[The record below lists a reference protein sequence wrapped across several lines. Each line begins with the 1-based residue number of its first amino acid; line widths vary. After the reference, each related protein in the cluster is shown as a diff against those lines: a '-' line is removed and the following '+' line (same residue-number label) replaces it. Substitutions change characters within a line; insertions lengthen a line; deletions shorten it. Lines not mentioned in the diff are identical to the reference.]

1 MARPTRQ
8 ERRHS
13 NSSSSSTSPER
24 GADDDN
30 DSFMIQANDS
40 QSSLALSL
48 SEDMMTDTLDDESY
62 EERCRYAPV
71 YRLPA
76 ELLISIFSR
85 LSSTKDLRACVL
97 VSKDWARN
105 SVGLLWHRPS
115 MSNWQSVQN
124 VVKTIRKAD
133 KMFAYQDLVKRLNMS
148 TLGAQVS
155 DGTLQGMIACKRI
168 ERLTLTTCTKV
179 TDLSLAPLVDGNR
192 SLVALDVTGI
202 EGVTDK
208 SLLVVAEN
216 CLRLQGLNVTGCRRL
231 TDASMVALARNCR
244 HLKRLKFNSCSQLT
258 DTTIETV
265 AANSEYLLEIDLYDL
280 PLVESPAISALLTG
294 CLHLRELRLMRCP
307 RITDA
312 AFTSISLDHDPFN
325 SLRILDLTD
334 CTEITDRAV
343 ERIVA
348 TCPRLRNLLLAKC
361 RQLTDRAVYA
371 ITRLGKNLHYL
382 HLGHCTRLT
391 DESIKTLAKSCTRIR
406 YIDLACC
413 SNLTDHSVTQL
424 ATHLPKL
431 KRVGLV
437 KCAGITDRSIHA
449 LATHGGRVSS
459 KEGSRGSIN
468 VLERVHLSY
477 CTQLTLDGIHTLL
490 NNCPRLTH
498 LSLTG
503 VQAFLR
509 DDLTVFC
516 REAPPEFNDTQRD
529 VFCVFSGAGVSK
541 LREHLNGMTDYL
553 TLIDPDDDSR
563 DGDGLPRMP
572 TVRRHYHQQMPP
584 VNNDNT
590 DMIDEDLG
598 DDTELNDAGDDG
610 QDEPTV
616 IQVPI
621 ISTPTAN
628 NTRPISVNQPQGY
641 AHGIAHGLQPF
652 DMPSFAGINPSQI
665 PTMNQPP
672 TYPFNPNIQTSQ
684 HAPRVSAGPSSAP
697 SHIRPIHPS
706 GGSAHQVTGMMGAT
720 MLEDNDEDVGPFD
733 ETRPSSSREG

>member
-40 QSSLALSL
+40 QSSLALSI
-48 SEDMMTDTLDDESY
+48 SEEMMTDTLDDESY

-85 LSSTKDLRACVL
+85 LSSTKDLRACVQ

-148 TLGAQVS
+148 TLGSAVS

-168 ERLTLTTCTKV
+168 ERLTLTTCTKI
-179 TDLSLAPLVDGNR
+179 TDMSLAPLVDGNR

-231 TDASMVALARNCR
+231 TDASMVALARNNR

-265 AANSEYLLEIDLYDL
+265 AANCEYLLEIDLYDL

-307 RITDA
+307 RITDS
-312 AFTSISLDHDPFN
+312 AFTSISHDHDPFN

-334 CTEITDRAV
+334 CSEITDRAV

-361 RQLTDRAVYA
+361 IHLSDRAVYA

-391 DESIKTLAKSCTRIR
+391 DESIKALAKSCTRIR

-413 SNLTDHSVTQL
+413 SNLTDNSVTQL

-449 LATHGGRVSS
+449 LATHGGRGSS
-459 KEGSRGSIN
+459 KEGGRGPIN

-477 CTQLTLDGIHTLL
+477 CTQLTIDGIHTLL

-529 VFCVFSGAGVSK
+529 VFCVFSGPGVSR
-541 LREHLNGMTDYL
+541 LREHLNGMSAYDATNDG
-553 TLIDPDDDSR
+553 DDDSR
-563 DGDGLPRMP
+563 NGDPPRPLPP
-572 TVRRHYHQQMPP
+572 HHHHHQMPP
-584 VNNDNT
+584 VDNDNT

-598 DDTELNDAGDDG
+598 DDTELNDANDDG
-610 QDEPTV
+610 QDEQSV
-616 IQVPI
+616 INVPVA
-621 ISTPTAN
+621 STPSMN
-628 NTRPISVNQPQGY
+628 DTRPISVGQAQHST
-641 AHGIAHGLQPF
+641 HGIAHGLQPF
-652 DMPSFAGINPSQI
+652 DMPSFAGVNPYHI
-665 PTMNQPP
+665 PTMSQPP
-672 TYPFNPNIQTSQ
+672 IYPFNPNVQIPQ
-684 HAPRVSAGPSSAP
+684 HDPRVFAGPSSAP
-697 SHIRPIHPS
+697 AHFRPIHPS

-733 ETRPSSSREG
+733 ETRPSSSRG